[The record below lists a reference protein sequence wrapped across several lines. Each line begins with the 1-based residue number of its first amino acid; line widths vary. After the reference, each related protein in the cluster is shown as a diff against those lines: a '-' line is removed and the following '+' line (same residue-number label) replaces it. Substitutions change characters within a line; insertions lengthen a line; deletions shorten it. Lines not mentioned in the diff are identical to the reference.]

1 VDLDVDLDLNVFV
14 LNPYP
19 NIRNGRQP
27 VNVKLAKVHVG

>member
-1 VDLDVDLDLNVFV
+1 V